1 MEMTITGSPNSK
13 NTIKKMQRSHIND
26 RDVEN
31 SIIMHRKQSA
41 VGYAANDQP
50 KYCPVSPE

>member
-1 MEMTITGSPNSK
+1 MKMTITGSPNSK

-31 SIIMHRKQSA
+31 SIILHRKQIA
-41 VGYAANDQP
+41 VGYAANNQP